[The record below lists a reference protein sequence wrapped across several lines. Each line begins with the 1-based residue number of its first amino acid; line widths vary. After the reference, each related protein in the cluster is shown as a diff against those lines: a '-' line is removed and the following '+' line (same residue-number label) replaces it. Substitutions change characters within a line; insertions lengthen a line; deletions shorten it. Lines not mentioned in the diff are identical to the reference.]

1 MQECILQ
8 VVLSCG
14 LHVFSLPIYP
24 MFASVSQSIL
34 YLYYR
39 PDYADNIAQSPAMKS
54 RGSLLS
60 GEHEI
65 RNTLDSGENIHFL

>member
-39 PDYADNIAQSPAMKS
+39 PDYADNKLHAASFIQNKS
-54 RGSLLS
+54 LQGSWTNLYNAT
-60 GEHEI
+60 
-65 RNTLDSGENIHFL
+65 R